1 MHRIPQAVLIVT
13 MLANAWLLM
22 QAVHEFGHVLAAWLT
37 GGEVAQV
44 VLHPLTISRTDL
56 RDNPSPAFV
65 CWAGPIFGAL
75 APLIV
80 WAAMRGYRVT
90 GEASVR
96 FFAGFC
102 LIANGAYLAVGA
114 RDGIGDAGDLLNLG
128 ISAWTLYLFG
138 AATIPC
144 GLWLWNGLGTRFG
157 IGPDADAIRWDA
169 TIPSVVLLS
178 VIIVLE
184 VLLSANA

>member
-1 MHRIPQAVLIVT
+1 MRRMPQAVLIVAT
-13 MLANAWLLM
+13 LANAWLLM
-22 QAVHEFGHVLAAWLT
+22 QAVHELGHLLAAWLS
-37 GGEVAQV
+37 GGEVSQV

-56 RDNPSPAFV
+56 RDNPSPEFV
-65 CWAGPIFGAL
+65 CWTGPIFGAL
-75 APLIV
+75 APVIV
-80 WAAMRGYRVT
+80 WAAMRWCRAT
-90 GEASVR
+90 SESSVR

-128 ISAWTLYLFG
+128 FPPWTLYLFG

-157 IGPDADAIRWDA
+157 IGPDADTIPWHA

-178 VIIVLE
+178 VVIALE
-184 VLLSANA
+184 VLLSASA